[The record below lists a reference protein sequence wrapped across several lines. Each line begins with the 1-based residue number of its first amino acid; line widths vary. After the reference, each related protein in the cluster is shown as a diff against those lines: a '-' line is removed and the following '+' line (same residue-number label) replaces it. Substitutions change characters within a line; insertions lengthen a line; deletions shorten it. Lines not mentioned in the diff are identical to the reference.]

1 MKKIKAFLPAIFY
14 ALSFLVLV
22 IIKPLTGAEI
32 VAFPWKTLSYIFI
45 LLLLEEGLRKEKIAL
60 PLFRL
65 LNSIRST
72 PFLFFVLLSS
82 AFILSLFLFDFY
94 TVLILVPF
102 TITLLMAANKNS
114 YIPVTVALITL
125 ISTITS
131 LFTPFSTANLYLFL
145 EGDTAY
151 SSYMSTLLP
160 PFFISLLV
168 IIAEALIVYR
178 KTKGDEIYLHIENEE
193 YWDKDRKGIRIL
205 YIAFFLVALFGRR
218 FNTIDLLLVIAAS
231 FLFLDRSIFRKIN
244 WSSFITLF
252 LIMLSS
258 YTLGKTITA
267 TKLSLFFSSLVFTR
281 LGTEVAAASAV
292 DSVKASLLSTVVSF
306 SFAFIYALKETKE
319 KKAFAKDYL
328 LLMLPHA
335 VVYAVFAFIL

>member
-145 EGDTAY
+145 EGDVAY

-178 KTKGDEIYLHIENEE
+178 KTKGDEIYLHIENED

-258 YTLGKTITA
+258 YTLRGIITPS
-267 TKLSLFFSSLVFTR
+267 KLSLFFSSLVFTR
-281 LGTEVAAASAV
+281 FGAEVAAATAV
-292 DSVKASLLSTVVSF
+292 DSVKASLLSTVISF

-335 VVYAVFAFIL
+335 LICVVFTFIL

>member
-145 EGDTAY
+145 EGDVAY

-178 KTKGDEIYLHIENEE
+178 KTKGDEIYLHIENED

-205 YIAFFLVALFGRR
+205 YIAFFLVALFGKR

-258 YTLGKTITA
+258 YTLGGIITPS
-267 TKLSLFFSSLVFTR
+267 KLSLFFSSLVFTR

>member
-114 YIPVTVALITL
+114 YIPVTVALIIL

-145 EGDTAY
+145 EGDTTY

-168 IIAEALIVYR
+168 IVGEALVVYR
-178 KTKGDEIYLHIENEE
+178 KTKGDEIYLHIENED

-231 FLFLDRSIFRKIN
+231 FLFLDRSIFKKVN
-244 WSSFITLF
+244 WTSFITLF
-252 LIMLSS
+252 LIMISS
-258 YTLGKTITA
+258 YTLGRIIIPS
-267 TKLSLFFSSLVFTR
+267 KLSLFFSSLVFTR
-281 LGTEVAAASAV
+281 LGAEVAASATI
-292 DSVKASLLSTVVSF
+292 DSVKASLLSTVISF

-328 LLMLPHA
+328 LLMLPHIA
-335 VVYAVFAFIL
+335 VYAVFTFIP